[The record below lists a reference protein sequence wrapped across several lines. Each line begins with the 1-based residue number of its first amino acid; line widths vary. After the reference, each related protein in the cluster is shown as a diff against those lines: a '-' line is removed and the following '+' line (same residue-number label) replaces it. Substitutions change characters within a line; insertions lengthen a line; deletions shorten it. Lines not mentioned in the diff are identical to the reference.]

1 VHGGGTLALVV
12 TAGYGDNGFRGID
25 IRDRRSGEVLGAGK
39 LSNLDVEQS
48 LTLLTQIDRGSTT
61 QIVELIPR
69 GA

>member
-1 VHGGGTLALVV
+1 M
-12 TAGYGDNGFRGID
+12 TAGVGYGDNNFRVN
-25 IRDRRSGEVLGAGK
+25 IREGRSGEVLVGGT

-61 QIVELIPR
+61 QIVGLMPR